1 MLDLR
6 DLKYSL
12 VNFLFLPR
20 LLGRDASTLW
30 SANSSCR
37 FERFQRVSGNSM
49 SWFSQML
56 NLSNWERDPILSGSD
71 MSALLPILRYVSWVK
86 SEILVGID
94 VNQLL

>member
-1 MLDLR
+1 
-6 DLKYSL
+6 
-12 VNFLFLPR
+12 
-20 LLGRDASTLW
+20 
-30 SANSSCR
+30 
-37 FERFQRVSGNSM
+37 M